1 MRHKN
6 TTKEKTSESYCSSD
20 CEKQLKLSFVDDPA
34 CSKIA
39 ALLQFGSNQDYIS
52 AALVLDT
59 GSEANVATSAG
70 LDALQVPYRSHLKEP
85 GLTQYQGP
93 AGAKLHILGNLKIW
107 VKIKNIERGL
117 NFVVLKGNS
126 NSIILGNEGMA
137 AFRISITPGQGAAI
151 TPECSVEHGMSTREV
166 VSVVALLASRDL

>member
-1 MRHKN
+1 MNMSRGGNPLDLESDLLYFDKEEGVFAPSKN
-6 TTKEKTSESYCSSD
+6 TTKVKTSEGYCSSD

-93 AGAKLHILGNLKIW
+93 AGAKLHILGNLKI
-107 VKIKNIERGL
+107 
-117 NFVVLKGNS
+117 
-126 NSIILGNEGMA
+126 
-137 AFRISITPGQGAAI
+137 
-151 TPECSVEHGMSTREV
+151 
-166 VSVVALLASRDL
+166 